1 MAKLWRGWG
10 KLLREPFSQ
19 LVWRTVQ
26 RYRLRVVGAVLL
38 NLVAGL
44 MESSTYVSVY
54 WALSALADDQFQL
67 GWLQP
72 WVQGW
77 SRLRVVALLVLIA
90 WGFQVVQSGLKYCST
105 VITSYLGN
113 RLSMY
118 TSQLLMERML
128 RFSFPC
134 VSRYRHGELVNFID
148 LGMMTGNLFS
158 VANRLVL
165 SLCLLTAYLAV
176 LLWISPLVLL
186 ATLLLSGMLVGMQR
200 HIIPKIRDVAQMLT
214 GETADI
220 KSYMVETLQAL
231 RVIYSFHRQEATLQ
245 HLRHLQRNVLK
256 ILDRQV
262 AWSTLPDPLSAIWAT
277 TILAV
282 MLLGGIWLLSRE
294 RPLNLL
300 LPTLAT
306 FISAYNRFA
315 FQNQNLAGIASQ
327 LGLIWG
333 ALQVLNPFLTDQDK
347 EFLRTE
353 GKPFRGL
360 RQEICFDRVTLQ
372 YPGTTTPALVEV
384 SFCLPAGKVTA
395 LVGAS
400 GAGKSSVADLLIGL
414 YEPTA
419 GRILVDGVDRRE
431 LSLADW
437 WARLGVVSQD
447 NFVFNTTIRENI
459 RFGRPE
465 ATDAEVEQAAQ
476 AAYAAE
482 FIERLPQGY
491 DTVVGERG
499 YRLSGGQ
506 RQRIALARAILRR
519 PEILILDEAT
529 SALDSHAEALV
540 QKALY
545 EFQKQRTVLVIAH
558 RLSTIRHADQ
568 ILVLEKGR
576 LVEQGTHES
585 LLARGGYYARYWRLQ
600 VEGVGAG
607 AMLGLEAEDGR

>member
-1 MAKLWRGWG
+1 MRRLWRGWW
-10 KLLREPFSQ
+10 KLLKEPFSQ
-19 LVWRTVQ
+19 LIWRTVQ

-38 NLVAGL
+38 NLAAGL

-54 WALSALADDQFQL
+54 LALSALADEQFQL
-67 GWLQP
+67 PWLQP

-77 SRLRVVALLVLIA
+77 SRLRVVALLVAIA
-90 WGFQVVQSGLKYCST
+90 WGFQVVQSTLKYSST

-113 RLSMY
+113 RMSMY

-128 RFSFPC
+128 QLSFPC
-134 VSRYRHGELVNFID
+134 ISRYRHGELVNYID
-148 LGMMTGNLFS
+148 LGMMASSLFS
-158 VANRLVL
+158 VTNRLVL
-165 SLCLLTAYLAV
+165 SVCLSVSYLAV
-176 LLWISPLVLL
+176 LVWISPLVLVS
-186 ATLLLSGMLVGMQR
+186 TLVLSGTLVWMQR
-200 HIIPKIRDVAQMLT
+200 QIIPKIRDVAKMLT

-231 RVIYSFHRQEATLQ
+231 RVIYSFYRHEETIA
-245 HLRHLQRNVLK
+245 HLRYLQRNVLK
-256 ILDRQV
+256 MLDKQV
-262 AWSTLPDPLSAIWAT
+262 AWSTLPDPLSSVLST

-282 MLLGGIWLLSRE
+282 MLLGGLWLLSRE

-315 FQNQNLAGIASQ
+315 AQSQGLVSISSQ
-327 LGLIWG
+327 LGVIWG
-333 ALQVLNPFLTDQDK
+333 ALQMLNPFLSDQDK
-347 EFLRTE
+347 EFLRVE
-353 GKPFRGL
+353 GKPFPGL
-360 RQEICFDRVTLQ
+360 RREIRFDRVTLQ
-372 YPGTTTPALVEV
+372 YPGTETPALVEV
-384 SFCLPAGKVTA
+384 SFTLPAGKVTA

-400 GAGKSSVADLLIGL
+400 GAGKSSVADLLVGL

-419 GRILVDGVDRRE
+419 GRILIDGVDRRE

-459 RFGRPE
+459 RFGRLN
-465 ATDAEVEQAAQ
+465 ATDAEVERAAE

-506 RQRIALARAILRR
+506 RQRLALARAILRQ
-519 PEILILDEAT
+519 PEILVLDEAT
-529 SALDSHAEALV
+529 SALDSHSEALV

-568 ILVLEKGR
+568 ILVLEKGQ
-576 LVEQGTHES
+576 LVEQGTHEE
-585 LLARGGYYARYWRLQ
+585 LLAQGGYYARYWRLQ
-600 VEGVGAG
+600 VEGQPSA
-607 AMLGLEAEDGR
+607 ALT